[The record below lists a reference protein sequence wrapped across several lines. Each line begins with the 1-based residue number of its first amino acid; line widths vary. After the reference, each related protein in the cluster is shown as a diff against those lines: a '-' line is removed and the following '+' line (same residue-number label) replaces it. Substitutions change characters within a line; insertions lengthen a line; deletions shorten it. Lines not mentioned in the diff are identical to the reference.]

1 MTPCPPPNE
10 PPSPPPNQPPSPTM
24 PVLNAVLLLA
34 AGLAWALAPDDF
46 LGPYQAFNPKKIAEF
61 VLVTLLISAAARLTV
76 SQLGRRAGT
85 ALAGLMGGFASSTA
99 TIYAMGALARE
110 RHVSAEIAVMGAALS
125 SVATPIQML
134 VMVRLL
140 APGMFSALLLP
151 AALALMVLLG
161 VALMAVLRQRSMRHG
176 GAHPNPG
183 VRPDSGAHP
192 MAPIAASP
200 AALHAPHTPHAPHA
214 PLVSQLHQPLVDL
227 RALAVLLGLSTAM
240 TFAAAML
247 YAELGPRS
255 LPLVGAVSGL
265 VDAHTVIPSMA
276 ALWVQGRL
284 ALDAA
289 VLPILVSFSV
299 NSVSKCLVAFHAG
312 GAAYGRGL
320 MGGLLLANLGLWLG
334 FYLRA

>member
-1 MTPCPPPNE
+1 
-10 PPSPPPNQPPSPTM
+10 M

-46 LGPYQAFNPKKIAEF
+46 IGPYQAFNPKKIAEF

-151 AALALMVLLG
+151 AALALMVLLA

-176 GAHPNPG
+176 GAHP
-183 VRPDSGAHP
+183 

-200 AALHAPHTPHAPHA
+200 AALHAPHAPHV

-240 TFAAAML
+240 TFAAAVL